1 MFVNVTLVGFAVRSA
16 CVTPVPDTGMPMFAE
31 PLTVSDI
38 VPLLAPATVG
48 AKLTLNVELWFGVS
62 VSGTLN
68 PL

>member
-1 MFVNVTLVGFAVRSA
+1 
-16 CVTPVPDTGMPMFAE
+16 MPMFAE